1 VLSLY
6 GANSHPR
13 NTPATS
19 GRFFPMT
26 IKLHDTMAREKRDF
40 VPADPSRV
48 TMYVCGPTVYNHAHI
63 GNFRPVVA
71 FDVLFR
77 LLRHVYGEDAVVYA
91 RNVTDVEDKI
101 NAKATAEGVDIKVI
115 TDRYLAAYHED
126 ADALGALRPTLEP
139 KATDHIDAMVE
150 MIGAMVDKGAAYAA
164 EGHVLFDTQAFPD
177 YGQLSGRNMDDMIA
191 GARVEVAPYKRH
203 PADFVLW
210 KPSKENEPS
219 WGSPWGA
226 GRPGW
231 HIECSAMIDKTLGQ
245 TIDIHGGG
253 IDLQFPHHENE
264 LAQSRCAHDQPIL
277 ANYWLH
283 NGFLDMSG
291 EKMSKSLGNVI
302 IPHELLKT
310 VPGEVLRWALLSGHY
325 RQPLDWTAELVEQS
339 KKALDRL
346 YGALRRAKTVEAG
359 ESEPSDEVLA
369 ALSDDLNTP
378 LAVSGF
384 FELSSAIERAVTA
397 GDEPAIAA
405 NKGRLLAT
413 AGLLGF
419 LQADPDAWFEGDA
432 DDDLKAKVEDL
443 LKRRVEARTAKD
455 WTAADAIRAELDGLG
470 VVVMDG
476 PAGAT
481 WRMKD

>member
-1 VLSLY
+1 MTLKLY
-6 GANSHPR
+6 
-13 NTPATS
+13 
-19 GRFFPMT
+19 
-26 IKLHDTMAREKRDF
+26 DTMAREKRDF
-40 VPADPSRV
+40 APANPSRV

-63 GNFRPVVA
+63 GNFRPVVV

-91 RNVTDVEDKI
+91 RNVTDVDDKI
-101 NAKATAEGVDIKVI
+101 NAKAAAEGVAIKVV
-115 TDRYLAAYHED
+115 TDRYLAAYHQD
-126 ADALGALRPTLEP
+126 ADALLALRPTLEP
-139 KATDHIDAMVE
+139 KATEHMGPIVE
-150 MIGAMVDKGAAYAA
+150 MIGRLVDNGSAYAA

-177 YGQLSGRNMDDMIA
+177 YGQLSGRDLDDMIA

-210 KPSKENEPS
+210 KPSKENEPE
-219 WGSPWGA
+219 WDSPWGA

-231 HIECSAMIDKTLGQ
+231 HIECSAMIDKQLGR

-253 IDLQFPHHENE
+253 IDLTFPHHENE
-264 LAQSRCAHDQPIL
+264 LAQSRCAHGQPVL

-310 VPGEVLRWALLSGHY
+310 VPGEVIRWALLSGHY
-325 RQPLDWTAELVEQS
+325 RQPLDWTPELVEQS
-339 KKALDRL
+339 RKALDRL
-346 YGALRRAKTVEAG
+346 YGALRRAKTIEAG

-405 NKGRLLAT
+405 NKGRLLAS
-413 AGLLGF
+413 AGVLGF

-443 LKRRVEARTAKD
+443 LKRRVEARAAKD

-476 PAGAT
+476 PTGAT